1 MRLSTVAAF
10 LVWVAASLGPAESK
24 RIVKASGA
32 PSDDPVSAAVVAGD
46 YVYVSGQLGRE
57 ANGTFGD
64 IRAQTK
70 RALDNISAI
79 LQEAGTT
86 LEQAVSGY
94 VYLRNK
100 GDFAAMNEVYKAHPG
115 WPKTTH
121 KTARGGDDL
130 DLAVRTTM
138 TADIIGPPA
147 ALVEITM
154 IALRRGAERTI
165 IQPAEWGTSNL
176 PYPWGVK
183 SGDTLWI
190 SGLVA
195 SNKRGGPYIR
205 GDMKADVTQTLTDV
219 GEVLST
225 AGMSHADVVFS
236 RVYIQD
242 QSLANEMDDA
252 YRAFFRRD
260 APARATLRAGIMG
273 NTNSDEI
280 TTIAVKAPKR
290 IINIP
295 NADTS
300 PSASTAVVV
309 GNRFFSSGIQG
320 VTPATRGDAKAQTR
334 EALARLGAALKAG
347 GFDWGDVVDAWVL
360 LSDTRDY
367 SAVIEA
373 YREVF
378 TKDFPASTFVGEQ
391 PLGRGV
397 VQIQI
402 MAVR

>member
-1 MRLSTVAAF
+1 MRLLTVAV
-10 LVWVAASLGPAESK
+10 LVAWVATPLVPAGVGK
-24 RIVKASGA
+24 RIVKAKGDASNS
-32 PSDDPVSAAVVAGD
+32 PIIAAVVAGD

-64 IRAQTK
+64 IRAQTR

-79 LQEAGTT
+79 LQEADTS

-100 GDFAAMNEVYKAHPG
+100 GDFAAMNEAYKAHPG

-121 KTARGGDDL
+121 KTARGDDL

-154 IALRRGAERTI
+154 IALRKGAERTI
-165 IQPAEWGTSNL
+165 VQPAEWGTSNL
-176 PYPWGVK
+176 PYPWGIK

-195 SNKRGGPYIR
+195 SNKRGGPYTR
-205 GDMKADVTQTLTDV
+205 GDMKTDVTQTLTDV

-225 AGMSHADVVFS
+225 AGMSHDDVVFS

-242 QSLANEMDDA
+242 HSLANEMDEA
-252 YRAFFRRD
+252 YRAFFRGD
-260 APARATLRAGIMG
+260 PPARATLRAGIMG

-280 TTIAVKAPKR
+280 TTISVKGAKR

-295 NADTS
+295 NADVP
-300 PSASTAVVV
+300 PSASAAVVV

-320 VTPATRGDAKAQTR
+320 VTPATKGDAKAQTR
-334 EALARLGAALKAG
+334 EALTRLGAALKAG
-347 GFDWGDVVDAWVL
+347 GFEWGDVVDAWVL
-360 LSDTRDY
+360 LADTRDY
-367 SAVIEA
+367 ADVVEA
-373 YREVF
+373 YRQVF
-378 TKDFPASTFVGEQ
+378 ARDFPAATFVGEQ
-391 PLGRGV
+391 PLGRGA

-402 MAVR
+402 MAVK

>member
-1 MRLSTVAAF
+1 MRVSSGVVLLAAAIQVGG
-10 LVWVAASLGPAESK
+10 LAQGGRHVIKAKGARGDMPA
-24 RIVKASGA
+24 
-32 PSDDPVSAAVVAGD
+32 SAAVIAGD
-46 YVYVSGQLGRE
+46 YVYVSGQFGPE
-57 ANGTFGD
+57 ADGKFGD
-64 IRAQTK
+64 IKTQTR

-79 LQEAGTT
+79 LQEAGTS
-86 LEQAVSGY
+86 LEQAVSSY

-100 GDFAAMNEVYKAHPG
+100 GDFAAMNEEYKAYPG

-121 KTARGGDDL
+121 KTARGDDL

-138 TADIIGPPA
+138 TGDLLAPPG
-147 ALVEITM
+147 ALVEITI
-154 IALRRGAERTI
+154 IALRKGAERTI

-176 PYPWGVK
+176 PYPWGIK

-195 SNKRGGPYIR
+195 SNKRGGPYVR
-205 GDMKADVTQTLTDV
+205 GDMKTDVKQTLTDV
-219 GEVLST
+219 GEVLAT
-225 AGMSHADVVFS
+225 AGMSHAEVVFS

-242 QSLANEMDDA
+242 PALTKEMDEA
-252 YRAFFRRD
+252 YRAFFPKEP
-260 APARATLRAGIMG
+260 PARATLRAGIMG

-295 NADTS
+295 NADNT

-309 GNRFFSSGIQG
+309 GDRFFSSGVQG
-320 VTPATRGDAKAQTR
+320 MTEATKGDAKAQTR
-334 EALARLGAALKAG
+334 EALARLGRALKAA
-347 GFDWGDVVDAWVL
+347 GFEWANVVDSWIL

-367 SAVIEA
+367 AAMTEA
-373 YREVF
+373 YREVLS
-378 TKDFPASTFVGEQ
+378 KDFPAWTVVGEQ

-402 MAVR
+402 MAVK